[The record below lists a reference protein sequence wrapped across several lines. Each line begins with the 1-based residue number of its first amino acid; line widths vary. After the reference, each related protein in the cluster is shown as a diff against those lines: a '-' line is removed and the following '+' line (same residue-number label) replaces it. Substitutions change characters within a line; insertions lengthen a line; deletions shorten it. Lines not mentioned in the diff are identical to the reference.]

1 MTTRRPI
8 GGSYSHQKN
17 VLDSQREKLHNY
29 SQSKSSNSTMRLP
42 SLPIYQ
48 LLKAFNL
55 QQYTLKLEEKGY
67 SKDVYKLALLTKQGR
82 EDLIE
87 QL

>member
-1 MTTRRPI
+1 
-8 GGSYSHQKN
+8 
-17 VLDSQREKLHNY
+17 
-29 SQSKSSNSTMRLP
+29 MRLS